1 MSVTMDLSEEISPLS
16 ATCSYYS
23 LNTYLQTPSSQLLF
37 RSGLPLQKRPHVRN
51 NQILSEISKPFTN
64 FESILPDV
72 NNKEGFCSSLNH
84 LAGKDDATTG
94 DGGENDGWLQ
104 LALLKSRS
112 GMDSQVR
119 VSSNPEGPLPE
130 IVSRL
135 EPNVVSP
142 MDEEVG
148 VTTTHSCSA
157 DTVLHEFRNEIVDD
171 ELAEIL
177 CRKKRKREIRNELK
191 RHSEDLVN
199 KMLKKQEDMYKVLLQ
214 TMEQKEK
221 DRITR
226 EETWRNLERER
237 MRKEEERRAQ
247 DTHRSLALLSLLE
260 KFCGQQEIYTPQS
273 KGQQVIA
280 PSPEIV
286 LPDQS
291 GQEKQ
296 RLLKRWPK
304 HEIQALTKNMTY
316 DYNFQERKF
325 LNGATKFRMSW
336 EEMSEE
342 MSRGMASMGF
352 TKTAKQCKDK
362 WWYKRAERSGNTW
375 AENAKTCPYFQELD
389 MFYKKGL
396 FSFEKAPEAEPEAS

>member
-51 NQILSEISKPFTN
+51 NQILSEISKPSTN
-64 FESILPDV
+64 LEAILPDV

-94 DGGENDGWLQ
+94 DGGEYDGWLQ

-157 DTVLHEFRNEIVDD
+157 DTVLHEFRNDIVDD

-199 KMLKKQEDMYKVLLQ
+199 KMLKKQEDMYKVLLE

-226 EETWRNLERER
+226 EETWRNLERDR

-280 PSPEIV
+280 PK
-286 LPDQS
+286 
-291 GQEKQ
+291 KQ
-296 RLLKRWPK
+296 RLKRWPK
-304 HEIQALTKNMTY
+304 HEIQALISLRMAMPQKMLT
-316 DYNFQERKF
+316 
-325 LNGATKFRMSW
+325 GATKFGMW
-336 EEMSEE
+336 EEISL
-342 MSRGMASMGF
+342 GMASMGF
-352 TKTAKQCKDK
+352 TKTAKKCKQK
-362 WWYKRAERSGNTW
+362 WENINKYFKRAARSGKRR
-375 AENAKTCPYFQELD
+375 AENAKICPYFQELD
-389 MFYKKGL
+389 MFYKKGVI
-396 FSFEKAPEAEPEAS
+396 SFEKAPEAEIGIK